1 MNKKI
6 FIIGEP
12 AAGKSTF
19 LAALW
24 HSVTQGIKD
33 TEYQL
38 DHMGMNVS
46 YLYGL
51 EGKWINGEKL
61 DRTKITQEISEQTV
75 FLKNENEKLEIE
87 FPDLSGETFQNIYDY
102 RNLSPDLYEKIN
114 RADAILYIINVDNIH
129 TFEYI
134 ADIKKWIRKSSSNKE
149 QNEEPKIQE
158 RKPSQDDP
166 TAIQVLD
173 LLQIISKIKRKKIKL
188 GIVFSAWDLVEDMKN
203 VNPRSYLKDN
213 LFILWQYLEANKNL
227 FDTKIWGVSAQGG
240 KIEELEEKGLL
251 SKEAIERIIVIDEK
265 QELSNDITKIIAE
278 LSRDKNE

>member
-1 MNKKI
+1 
-6 FIIGEP
+6 
-12 AAGKSTF
+12 
-19 LAALW
+19 
-24 HSVTQGIKD
+24 
-33 TEYQL
+33 
-38 DHMGMNVS
+38 MGMNVS

-173 LLQIISKIKRKKIKL
+173 LLQIISKIKRKKIK
-188 GIVFSAWDLVEDMKN
+188 
-203 VNPRSYLKDN
+203 
-213 LFILWQYLEANKNL
+213 
-227 FDTKIWGVSAQGG
+227 
-240 KIEELEEKGLL
+240 
-251 SKEAIERIIVIDEK
+251 
-265 QELSNDITKIIAE
+265 
-278 LSRDKNE
+278 

>member
-188 GIVFSAWDLVEDMKN
+188 GIVFSAWDLVEDMKK